1 MCTLR
6 LFHFLKQAWLRV
18 LAFGVL
24 ALCFTTQASAVITV
38 TTGYTGVRT
47 ITMRVGT
54 ATPGVI
60 DVVQFNVANTPN
72 GNSQV
77 FAASVNGN
85 GVPLAAS
92 TGAVTIA
99 INMRTPVSLGTAFFS
114 TTVTSP
120 ANLTCVSGG
129 CGAATIPFST
139 ISWTSTTVAG
149 ASNSAYDV
157 QNGTFISGTTQS
169 LSSFAPG
176 SPANNM
182 GGGFNVNW
190 ANSMTFSYTS
200 SIAYPAGNYTGRVVY
215 TATFL

>member
-1 MCTLR
+1 MPR
-6 LFHFLKQAWLRV
+6 LFQFLKQAWLRV
-18 LAFGVL
+18 LVFGLL

-38 TTGYTGVRT
+38 TAGYTGVRT

-99 INMRTPVSLGTAFFS
+99 INMRTPVSLGTQTFS

-120 ANLTCVSGG
+120 ASLTCVSGG
-129 CGAATIPFST
+129 CGATTIPFST
-139 ISWTSTTVAG
+139 ISWTSTTVVG
-149 ASNSAYDV
+149 AANYLFDI
-157 QNGTFISGTTQS
+157 QNAAFIPGTTQS
-169 LSSFAPG
+169 LNTFTPG
-176 SPANNM
+176 TTTM

-190 ANSMTFSYTS
+190 TNSMTFSYTS
-200 SIAYPAGNYTGRVVY
+200 AIAYPAGNYTGRVVY